1 VAGSLR
7 FFADRFG
14 IPRASIDGTQ
24 LAPDLLRRHA
34 TLGAPAIAYDARR
47 RTLVRTRR
55 ATYFGFELER
65 DVEALDQWGDEDAAA
80 AERALAEAMAR
91 SEARHLAVRRNGF
104 AVEQAREVWRRSG
117 GRTPRLGEREL
128 ADLYAEQLRGVRSLE
143 EFRQRPLRLDLDA
156 LVPPAERERYLA
168 LPDVASLRGRDV
180 ELQYDVETGEDGAPY
195 GVVRLRLPEKLA
207 RTLVDEELPV
217 LDRPV
222 RFVVMR
228 GPRGAVRADSLAEL
242 QDKLDLPWSPDEAE
256 DGSGREGRRD
266 GPQERAPRE
275 FQRRERDERT
285 TANAIH
291 RHSRDDA
298 GRGRRGPGGRGPGGP
313 GPRRRGR

>member
-1 VAGSLR
+1 V
-7 FFADRFG
+7 
-14 IPRASIDGTQ
+14 
-24 LAPDLLRRHA
+24 
-34 TLGAPAIAYDARR
+34 
-47 RTLVRTRR
+47 
-55 ATYFGFELER
+55 
-65 DVEALDQWGDEDAAA
+65 LDQWGDEDAAA

-91 SEARHLAVRRNGF
+91 GEARHLAVRRNGF

-128 ADLYAEQLRGVRSLE
+128 ADLYAEQLRGVRSLD
-143 EFRQRPLRLDLDA
+143 EFRQRALRLDLDA

-168 LPDVASLRGRDV
+168 LPDVANLRGRDV

-195 GVVRLRLPEKLA
+195 GVVRLRLPEKFA

-242 QDKLDLPWSPDEAE
+242 QDKLDLPWSPDEVVDDAAPR
-256 DGSGREGRRD
+256 GGRRD
-266 GPQERAPRE
+266 GEQERSARE
-275 FQRRERDERT
+275 FRRRERDERT
-285 TANAIH
+285 TANAIQ
-291 RHSRDDA
+291 RHTRDDA
-298 GRGRRGPGGRGPGGP
+298 GRGRRGPGGPGS
-313 GPRRRGR
+313 RRRGR